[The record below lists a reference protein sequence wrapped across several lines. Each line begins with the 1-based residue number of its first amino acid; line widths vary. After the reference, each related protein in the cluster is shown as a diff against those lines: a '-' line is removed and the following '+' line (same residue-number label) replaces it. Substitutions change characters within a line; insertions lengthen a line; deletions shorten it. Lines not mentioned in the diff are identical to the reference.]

1 VLVKGITSKRVGAGV
16 GLAVDPV
23 VDPNDGLVIGPSTC
37 PNDRLL
43 AVDPV
48 TSNAVMPSQDCSPS
62 QDLKLGPQRSCE
74 AVSGRELVKMS
85 GRVKTEFKSGT
96 LRCEMEAA
104 FKVPIGIAMTDV
116 APWSL
121 LERGV
126 ESSVSTVGIISVGSL
141 KVAGIRSGISSA
153 IGIEGA
159 VGVVP
164 LT

>member
-1 VLVKGITSKRVGAGV
+1 VLVKGIISKRVGAGT
-16 GLAVDPV
+16 GLTVDPV
-23 VDPNDGLVIGPSTC
+23 VGPNDGLVIGPLTG

-48 TSNAVMPSQDCSPS
+48 TSNAVMPSQDCCPS

-85 GRVKTEFKSGT
+85 VGIKTESKSGT
-96 LRCEMEAA
+96 LRCEREAK
-104 FKVPIGIAMTDV
+104 FKVPIGIAMTDI

-121 LERGV
+121 LERGAV
-126 ESSVSTVGIISVGSL
+126 SSVSTV
-141 KVAGIRSGISSA
+141 GIRSGISSA
-153 IGIEGA
+153 IRTEGA